1 MEYLSENAFLIAG
14 KDTSLVVQL
23 VDRRDDTFGST
34 VFTGSASQHVSW
46 GAGDNQPNL
55 MSALISKNNQVRPL
69 LDAQRDMIYGSGG
82 GFFKKIV
89 DGGKIRLEPYIDTQ
103 LEDWEFMTDLA
114 GYEIGAI
121 NERVQNANV
130 FTRIEYLPDGTPILT
145 VSDSFMT
152 RIARPKT
159 AGPPGGNKITEFCLN
174 PSFGIGA
181 SIKSE
186 VDLVPAFD
194 RLNPLQHVVSIWHG
208 REYISGNPFYAFP
221 SWWCSKD
228 WIELANLIAPFHING
243 LKNGYNIKY
252 VIKVPKDYFDK
263 EGGKSLDEK
272 QIAKKWADWS
282 DNMSNWL
289 AGVENVNKAL
299 IVRYLRGDDGKAL
312 DAIDVVPLKNEMS
325 DDAYAK
331 VWEMANI
338 GITNAVGI
346 LPVLGG
352 VTPGSKSGDSG
363 SQIRVVANYQ
373 QSFRTPV
380 HRKIILEPVN
390 FALRAMGYTDVV
402 RCFKDVEL
410 TTLDAAPN
418 GTKPAVNSNAA

>member
-1 MEYLSENAFLIAG
+1 MQYLSENAILISG
-14 KDTSLVVQL
+14 KSSALVVQL
-23 VDRRDDTFGST
+23 TDRRDENFGTSAYS
-34 VFTGSASQHVSW
+34 GSIGEHVSW

-55 MSALISKNNQVRPL
+55 MSALINKNNQVRPL

-82 GFFKKIV
+82 GFFKRTIV
-89 DGGKIRLEPYIDTQ
+89 DGKIQLTPYTDSR
-103 LEDWEFMTDLA
+103 LEDWAFQTDLDN
-114 GYEIGAI
+114 YEIGAI

-130 FTRIEYLPDGTPILT
+130 FTRIEYLPDGTPMLS
-145 VSDSFMT
+145 VSDCFLT
-152 RIARPKT
+152 RIGRPK
-159 AGPPGGNKITEFCLN
+159 AGNKVTEFCLN
-174 PSFGIGA
+174 PSFGNGSA
-181 SIKSE
+181 IKSE
-186 VDLVPAFD
+186 LERVPAFD
-194 RLNPLQHVVSIWHG
+194 RLNPTQHIVSIWHG

-221 SWWCSKD
+221 SWWCAKD

-272 QIAKKWADWS
+272 AVGKKWSDWTQKMS
-282 DNMSNWL
+282 DWL
-289 AGVENVNKAL
+289 SGVENVNKAL

-325 DDAYAK
+325 DDAYSK

-380 HRKIILEPVN
+380 HRKIILDPVN

-402 RCFKDVEL
+402 RLFMDVQL
-410 TTLDAAPN
+410 TTLDAAPT
-418 GTKPAVNSNAA
+418 GTTPAINPNAA